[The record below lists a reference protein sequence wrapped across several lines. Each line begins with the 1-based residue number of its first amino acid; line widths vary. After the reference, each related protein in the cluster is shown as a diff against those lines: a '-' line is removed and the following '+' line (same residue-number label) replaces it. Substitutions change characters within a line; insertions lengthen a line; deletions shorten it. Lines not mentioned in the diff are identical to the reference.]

1 MSDKIPCNLRMEAGI
16 VERMDDLCRLA
27 GCRRVELVESLIA
40 AEYDRVNGNPQL
52 KAILEQLRTVADSIR
67 QMSAIDSDAPQ

>member
-16 VERMDDLCRLA
+16 VEKMDDLCRLA
-27 GCRRVELVESLIA
+27 GCRRVELVEGLIA

-52 KAILEQLRTVADSIR
+52 KAILQQLRTVADSIR
-67 QMSAIDSDAPQ
+67 QMSGIDSDAPQ